1 MPLDQ
6 SSSSST
12 WRPEFTEPKDTVWD
26 LSRCPVGCEI
36 HHKGWLKQV
45 EPPPNNGINHLLI
58 AARFRTHLTKTLLWY
73 GFSPRTVDVVIWDII
88 TWIIDQSLACQG
100 QVQQFKNRKET
111 DTSTMCS
118 TGRVANLHR
127 FKNPCGVKIS
137 HAQIDC
143 STSNQRLCLTSI
155 SQEIYGAT
163 CKF

>member
-1 MPLDQ
+1 MPWEVVLKNHV
-6 SSSSST
+6 
-12 WRPEFTEPKDTVWD
+12 FF
-26 LSRCPVGCEI
+26 GEI
-36 HHKGWLKQV
+36 CQKPW
-45 EPPPNNGINHLLI
+45 
-58 AARFRTHLTKTLLWY
+58 LLWSEP
-73 GFSPRTVDVVIWDII
+73 GRCVLTARPLIGACSHTRAIWMAWMILLENCCGSIQTPVFVVVIWDII

-127 FKNPCGVKIS
+127 FKNPCGVKMS

-143 STSNQRLCLTSI
+143 STRNQRLCLTSI

>member
-1 MPLDQ
+1 MGKYGKIIHQCMEVVFLCFLRTNLSEAMAAMVRASEMRLDCSAAHWSLQ
-6 SSSSST
+6 PYT
-12 WRPEFTEPKDTVWD
+12 CH
-26 LSRCPVGCEI
+26 L
-36 HHKGWLKQV
+36 
-45 EPPPNNGINHLLI
+45 NGLDDF
-58 AARFRTHLTKTLLWY
+58 ARKLLW
-73 GFSPRTVDVVIWDII
+73 FNPDSCVVVIWDII

-127 FKNPCGVKIS
+127 FKNPCGVKMS

-143 STSNQRLCLTSI
+143 STRNQRLCLTSI

>member
-1 MPLDQ
+1 MHGSRFLMFSSDKSVRSHGCYGPSFGDASWLLGRSLELQPYTCHLNGLDD
-6 SSSSST
+6 
-12 WRPEFTEPKDTVWD
+12 F
-26 LSRCPVGCEI
+26 
-36 HHKGWLKQV
+36 
-45 EPPPNNGINHLLI
+45 
-58 AARFRTHLTKTLLWY
+58 ARKLLW
-73 GFSPRTVDVVIWDII
+73 FNPDSCVVVIWDII

-127 FKNPCGVKIS
+127 FKNPCGVKMS

-143 STSNQRLCLTSI
+143 STRNQRLCLTSI